1 MSIYSDRI
9 SQIYIFTQNST
20 NKDFCASP
28 FSMLPSFLSRKCSIY
43 LTNKKIQ
50 YIIGAHHNFI
60 QSQIHLPASNFLI
73 GWCMCRQMM
82 LRKSLVYALDAF
94 RAKFVQT
101 YACWFSL
108 WRICNPWMIKIPLWA
123 SITKTLMGGE
133 AFVRGGISMLS
144 SWVLMYTY
152 SVLYYCTV
160 FPELSGN
167 LNPGLSARSHSFP
180 ALLL

>member
-1 MSIYSDRI
+1 
-9 SQIYIFTQNST
+9 
-20 NKDFCASP
+20 
-28 FSMLPSFLSRKCSIY
+28 
-43 LTNKKIQ
+43 
-50 YIIGAHHNFI
+50 
-60 QSQIHLPASNFLI
+60 
-73 GWCMCRQMM
+73 MM

-144 SWVLMYTY
+144 SWVLVYPY
-152 SVLYYCTV
+152 SVVLLFSPSCHETWIQACLRGPTV
-160 FPELSGN
+160 FQHCYFERGKKKN
-167 LNPGLSARSHSFP
+167 LICLLFVCCFSLAHHLMRNEFINSSTEQHNERKKIHEQHRST
-180 ALLL
+180 LN

>member
-1 MSIYSDRI
+1 MYNQCKSLIAITSVR
-9 SQIYIFTQNST
+9 FVH
-20 NKDFCASP
+20 C
-28 FSMLPSFLSRKCSIY
+28 L
-43 LTNKKIQ
+43 
-50 YIIGAHHNFI
+50 I
-60 QSQIHLPASNFLI
+60 QSQIHLPAANFLI
-73 GWCMCRQMM
+73 GWCLCQQMM

-144 SWVLMYTY
+144 SSVLMYPY
-152 SVLYYCTV
+152 SVLYYCTI

-167 LNPGLSARSHSFP
+167 LNPGLSVSQTREVPQFYSTVT
-180 ALLL
+180 LGGVKM